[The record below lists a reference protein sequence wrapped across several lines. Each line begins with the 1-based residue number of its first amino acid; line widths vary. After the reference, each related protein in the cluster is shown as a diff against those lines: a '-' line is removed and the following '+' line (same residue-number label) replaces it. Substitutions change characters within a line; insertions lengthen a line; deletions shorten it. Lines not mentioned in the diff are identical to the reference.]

1 MTPNGDGENDT
12 FNVLSIS
19 RYAGSTCQI
28 FNRWGNLVFEDL
40 DYDGSWSA
48 VDIPDGVYY
57 YVVGVKR
64 SSGME
69 YHSGD
74 LTILR

>member
-12 FNVLSIS
+12 FKVQSIS
-19 RYAGSTCQI
+19 RLPGSTCQI
-28 FNRWGNLVFEDL
+28 FNRWGNLVFEDK

-57 YVVGVKR
+57 YVIGIKR
-64 SSGME
+64 KSGME
-69 YHSGD
+69 YYSGD